1 MTARN
6 RLLVSIILILAML
19 VGGTTGF
26 TLIEGWSIN
35 DSLYMAIITISTVGF
50 GEVQP
55 LSETG
60 RIVAVLL
67 IVFSLITIGYSATA
81 IFVYLIEGHLVEDI
95 RRRQIA
101 RKMEKIKNHYILC
114 GAGKFGREV
123 ASEFLRSSVNLV
135 VIDKEPELCSLSEQ
149 KGILFVKGDAQHDQ
163 ALIEAKINT
172 AKGLISALPKDD
184 ANVFVVLTARQLNKS
199 LKIITQATDF
209 QSIDKMML
217 AGANKV
223 ISPYRSAGRNMANS
237 LLRPSVR
244 DFLDEALDQSKT
256 NLQLEEIHLSE
267 NSSLIGKTL
276 NESRL
281 AENTGAIILAIQE
294 IGKKRIDSSQG
305 EKLAHTTLIKNH
317 IIIALGTDNQL
328 TALKSSIK

>member
-67 IVFSLITIGYSATA
+67 IVFALITIGYSATA
-81 IFVYLIEGHLVEDI
+81 IFVYLIEGHFVEDI

-305 EKLAHTTLIKNH
+305 EKLAHTTLIQNH

>member
-67 IVFSLITIGYSATA
+67 IVFALITIGYSATA
-81 IFVYLIEGHLVEDI
+81 IFVYLIEGHFVEDI

-281 AENTGAIILAIQE
+281 AQNTGAIILAIQE

-305 EKLAHTTLIKNH
+305 EKLAHTTLIQNH